1 MDAVTQSGFKAQMI
15 VSGAGDY
22 KYLDILSVH
31 GGKRKAMEYVR
42 SIFGIRPERVVAAG
56 DSGNDILMLEGVP
69 ATLLLSALK
78 RLSCVRIVLTRLCC
92 FQVKVLELL
101 LVMHSHCY

>member
-69 ATLLLSALK
+69 ASLHGTPRHCCASALYPDQT
-78 RLSCVRIVLTRLCC
+78 VLGYR
-92 FQVKVLELL
+92 
-101 LVMHSHCY
+101 